1 MAHPILRQRAA
12 QFVAW
17 CLSKT
22 VSRAQE
28 PSRDPRQEP
37 GALER
42 FQDRRSEAERHRETV
57 TRHYHGGRYGR

>member
-22 VSRAQE
+22 VAREQE
-28 PSRDPRQEP
+28 PSRERAQEP

-42 FQDRRSEAERHRETV
+42 FQDRRSEAERQRETV
-57 TRHYHGGRYGR
+57 TRHYHGGRHGR

>member
-1 MAHPILRQRAA
+1 MAHPFLRQRAA
-12 QFVAW
+12 HFVAW
-17 CLSKT
+17 CMSKAFT
-22 VSRAQE
+22 RDQD

-42 FQDRRSEAERHRETV
+42 FQDRRSEAERQREMV